1 MEWPV
6 RHARSYAADHLTP
19 GTSMKFREFALLRDV
34 LLVEPEPIADERGF
48 FSRTYCRDEFL
59 AHGIRD
65 PFVQCSISFSAHRGT
80 LRGLHFQRPP
90 SREAKLV
97 RCTQGA
103 AFDVV
108 VDLRPGSATY
118 RRWESVEL
126 TARNR
131 LAVYVPPGFAHGLQ
145 SLSEETEILYQM
157 TDMHAPSLADGVR
170 WNDPA
175 FGIAW
180 PIAAPILSRQ
190 DASYPDLRH
199 DPERAWP
206 A

>member
-1 MEWPV
+1 
-6 RHARSYAADHLTP
+6 
-19 GTSMKFREFALLRDV
+19 MKIREFAILRDV
-34 LLVEPEPIADERGF
+34 LLVEPEPITDERGF
-48 FSRTYCRDEFL
+48 FSRTYCRDEFIV
-59 AHGIRD
+59 HGIRD
-65 PFVQCSISFSAHRGT
+65 PFIQCSISFSICRGT
-80 LRGLHFQRPP
+80 LRGMHFQRAP

-108 VDLRPGSATY
+108 VDLRPGSPTY
-118 RRWESVEL
+118 CRWESVEI
-126 TARNR
+126 TAQNR

-145 SLSEETEILYQM
+145 TLVDGSEMLYQM
-157 TDMHAPSLADGVR
+157 TDMHAPMLADGVR

-175 FGIAW
+175 FGIVW
-180 PIAAPILSRQ
+180 PIATPILSQQ
-190 DASYPDLRH
+190 DAAYADFRH